1 MELVEVKNN
10 EIIINQGFIEDYKK
24 FKQLQ
29 LEMELKE
36 KEVKALLKNAMEM
49 TGKKN
54 ILKEGFS
61 VTYKKP
67 TIRTSVDS
75 KRLKAELP
83 DVFEEY
89 SKISDVAGSVTIRV
103 E

>member
-1 MELVEVKNN
+1 MELVEIKNN
-10 EIIINQGFIEDYKK
+10 EIVINQDFIEDYKK
-24 FKQLQ
+24 FKKLQ

-36 KEVKALLKNAMEM
+36 KEVKLLLKNAMEI

-61 VTYKKP
+61 VVYKKP
-67 TIRTSVDS
+67 TISKRIDS

-83 DVFEEY
+83 EIYEEY
-89 SKISDVAGSVTIRV
+89 SKTSEVAGSVTIKV